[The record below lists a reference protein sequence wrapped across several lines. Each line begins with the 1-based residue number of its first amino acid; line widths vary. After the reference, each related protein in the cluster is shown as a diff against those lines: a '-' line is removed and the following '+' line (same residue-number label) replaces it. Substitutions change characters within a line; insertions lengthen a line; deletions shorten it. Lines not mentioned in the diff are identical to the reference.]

1 MSDNTKGVIREYKM
15 KTLIKGVNFP
25 SKNSSILKDIINN
38 YKDEEILKWK
48 ELKILYK
55 IKEQLVLRKINC
67 CDSTINKY
75 IILRYKEIL
84 ENNKQININT

>member
-1 MSDNTKGVIREYKM
+1 MSDNTKGIIREYKL
-15 KTLIKGVNFP
+15 KTLIKGVNF
-25 SKNSSILKDIINN
+25 SKENSSILKDIINN

-67 CDSTINKY
+67 CDSTIKKY
-75 IILRYKEIL
+75 IILRYKEI
-84 ENNKQININT
+84 NDNIEVLNT